1 MSLRADGKRLKNV
14 DPMYTVAPFIMDK
27 RNDAL
32 NSVTLDIPL
41 EPISAY
47 LKEAREKGKAYSHM
61 DIILAAYARTVGQFP
76 SLNRFVVNKRIYAR
90 NELAVGMVVLKLGDH
105 SNETMSKMYFD
116 YDLTIDEVH
125 NIITEYVD
133 TNRQVESANNTDKM
147 IKFLVGL
154 PGILGVL
161 VGLFK
166 FMDRHGLLPKFI
178 IDLSPFHT
186 SLTLTN
192 LASIRTNHIYH
203 HIYNF
208 GTTSLFIAMGNTR
221 EVPKRKNGEIVHEKC
236 LPLGLVMDERIC
248 SGLYFSEAFRTLKK
262 YLSNP
267 ALLEL
272 PPDKEPIY
280 EVDFKKK
287 PNR

>member
-1 MSLRADGKRLKNV
+1 MSFRADGKRLKNT
-14 DPMYTVAPFIMDK
+14 DPIYTVVPYIMPT

-32 NSVTLDIPL
+32 NSITLDIPL
-41 EPISAY
+41 EPISQF
-47 LKEAREKGKAYSHM
+47 LKKKREEGKAYSHM

-76 SLNRFVVNKRIYAR
+76 CINRFIVNKRIYAR
-90 NELAVGMVVLKLGDH
+90 NELAVGMVVLKMGDH

-116 YDLTIDEVH
+116 YDMTLDDVH
-125 NIITEYVD
+125 NVITDYVE
-133 TNRQVESANNTDKM
+133 TNRKQETANNTDKM
-147 IKFLVGL
+147 VKFLVGL
-154 PGILGVL
+154 PGLIGVIVAVL
-161 VGLFK
+161 K
-166 FMDRHGLLPKFI
+166 FLDRHGLLPKFI

-208 GTTSLFIAMGNTR
+208 GTTSMFIAMGNTR

-248 SGLYFSEAFRTLKK
+248 SGLYYSEAFRTMKR
-262 YLSNP
+262 YLANP

-272 PPDKEPIY
+272 PPEKEPIY
-280 EVDFKKK
+280 EVPFKNKKK
-287 PNR
+287 